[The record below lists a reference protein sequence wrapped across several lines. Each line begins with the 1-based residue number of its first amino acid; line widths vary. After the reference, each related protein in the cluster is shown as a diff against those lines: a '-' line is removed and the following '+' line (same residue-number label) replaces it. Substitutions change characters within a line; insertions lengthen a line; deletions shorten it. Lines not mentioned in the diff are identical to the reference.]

1 LGLVLESEG
10 LRLAATLSRPATRP
24 GTPVP
29 AVLLCHGFPPG
40 GHDRATV
47 SLPELAER
55 IVSDLG
61 WAALVVALRGCG
73 DSNGDFSL
81 HGWLTDLLTA
91 ARHLH
96 DDPEIGDVW
105 IAGFGTGGA
114 LAICAAAREPWIRGV
129 ACLGTPAD
137 FDDWAGHPRRL
148 VEHARELGLIRDHN
162 YPPDLTA
169 FSRPLREIQAVRCA
183 AALSPRALLVVH
195 GSDDDT
201 VPVFD
206 ARVIADAHG
215 SAELRLIPGAAHQLR
230 YDPRAMAILLGWF
243 DRQRGVQLSQP
254 ADTPSS
260 P

>member
-1 LGLVLESEG
+1 VGLVIESDG
-10 LRLAATLSRPATRP
+10 IPLAATLSRPPVRA
-24 GTPVP
+24 GVAVP

-55 IVSDLG
+55 IVGDLG
-61 WAALVVALRGCG
+61 WAALVVGLRGCG
-73 DSNGDFSL
+73 DSKGDFSL
-81 HGWLTDLLTA
+81 GGWLDDLLTA
-91 ARHLH
+91 ARFLH
-96 DDPEIGDVW
+96 ADATIGDIW
-105 IAGFGTGGA
+105 LAGFGTGGA

-148 VEHARELGLIRDHN
+148 VEHARELGLIRDRG
-162 YPPDLTA
+162 YPTDINA

-183 AALSPRALLVVH
+183 TSLAPRPLLVVH

-215 SAELRLIPGAAHQLR
+215 SAELRLISGAAHQLR
-230 YDPRAMAILLGWF
+230 YDPRAMAILLGWL
-243 DRQRGVQLSQP
+243 DRQRGAQLVEP
-254 ADTPSS
+254 VEATDAT
-260 P
+260 